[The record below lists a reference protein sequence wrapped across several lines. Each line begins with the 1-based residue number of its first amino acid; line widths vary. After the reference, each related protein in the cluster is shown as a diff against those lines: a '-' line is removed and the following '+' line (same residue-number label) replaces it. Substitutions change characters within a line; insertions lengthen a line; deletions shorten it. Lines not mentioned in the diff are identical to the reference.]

1 MGLPA
6 TSAVRLGFRAS
17 CMNSSPVRSRA
28 SRTWR
33 SAFSVDS
40 SPIETDIPL
49 SEPVRV
55 PAMPLLTELYR
66 PSLMLLTDLY
76 QFTMAAAAWGSGAAR
91 RQTVFHLLFREPPFD
106 GGFTVAAGLELALEV
121 LESARL
127 EPGDLEYLAGLRG
140 ADNAPLFEDE
150 FLAYLS
156 KLHLDVDVD
165 AVPEGT
171 VVFPQEPLLR
181 VTGPVIPCMLL
192 ETPFLDLINFQTLV
206 ATKAA
211 RVCLAAGGDPVLEFG
226 LRRAQ
231 GPDGAV
237 SASRA
242 AYIGGCA
249 ATSNVLAGRLLGI
262 PVRGTHAHSWVMLFE
277 EERQAFEAYAR
288 TMPGNTSFLVDTY
301 DTLEGVRRAIDI
313 AGWLKARGKP
323 FLGVRIDS
331 GDLAWLSNEAR
342 RMLDAAGFPEARVYA
357 TNELDEHVVESLKRQ
372 GATIGVW
379 GVGTRLVTAHDD
391 PALGGVYKLSMVRE
405 PGGTWQPRIKLS
417 EVAGKISTPGRLQIR
432 RFTDASGAVADMI
445 LDEDIPQPTRMIV
458 DPLDSTRRRTLP
470 DGSAFTELLV
480 PAARKGRRTA
490 APETLEA
497 IRTRV
502 KEQLGLFHGGVKR
515 FLNPHRYPVGLE
527 STLHDRR
534 TQLILAARAHR

>member
-1 MGLPA
+1 
-6 TSAVRLGFRAS
+6 
-17 CMNSSPVRSRA
+17 
-28 SRTWR
+28 
-33 SAFSVDS
+33 
-40 SPIETDIPL
+40 
-49 SEPVRV
+49 
-55 PAMPLLTELYR
+55 
-66 PSLMLLTDLY
+66 
-76 QFTMAAAAWGSGAAR
+76 
-91 RQTVFHLLFREPPFD
+91 
-106 GGFTVAAGLELALEV
+106 VAAGLEMALEL

-127 EPGDLEYLAGLRG
+127 EPGDVEYLAGLRG

-156 KLHLDVDVD
+156 RLRMEIDVD

-192 ETPFLDLINFQTLV
+192 ETPVLNLVNFQTLV

-211 RVCLAAGGDPVLEFG
+211 RICLAAGDDPVLEFG

-231 GPDGAV
+231 GPDGGV
-237 SASRA
+237 SAARA

-262 PVRGTHAHSWVMLFE
+262 PVKGTHAHSWVMLFD
-277 EERQAFEAYAR
+277 EEREAFEAYAR
-288 TMPGNTSFLVDTY
+288 TMPGNTLFLVDTY
-301 DTLEGVRRAIDI
+301 DTLEGVRRAIEI

-342 RMLDAAGFPEARVYA
+342 RMLDAAGFPEAKVYA
-357 TNELDEHVVESLKRQ
+357 TNELDEHLIESLKLQ

-379 GVGTRLVTAHDD
+379 GVGTRLVTAHGD

-405 PGGTWQPRIKLS
+405 PGGRWQPRIKLS
-417 EVAGKISTPGRLQIR
+417 EQVAKISTPGRLQVR
-432 RFTDASGAVADMI
+432 RFADAQGAVADM
-445 LDEDIPQPTRMIV
+445 LVDEEIPRPTRTLI

-470 DGSAFTELLV
+470 DDVAFTELLV
-480 PAARKGRRTA
+480 PVARKGRRTSE
-490 APETLEA
+490 PETLDA
-497 IRTRV
+497 IRARV
-502 KEQLGLFHGGVKR
+502 QQQLALFHPGVKR
-515 FLNPHRYPVGLE
+515 LLNPHRYPVGLE
-527 STLHDRR
+527 STLHERR
-534 TQLILAARAHR
+534 TELILAAREHR